1 MQEHAVFFVAL
12 RYIFTGLFLASLL
25 AGVVVFHYY
34 QQLFGIDPQQPSETG
49 GARLYSKTLI
59 FAIWAHAVAL
69 TGGIAW
75 MMW

>member
-1 MQEHAVFFVAL
+1 MQDHNVFFLAL
-12 RYIFTGLFLASLL
+12 RYIFTGLFVTSLL
-25 AGVVVFHYY
+25 AGIVVLRNY
-34 QQLFGIDPQQPSETG
+34 QQLFGIDPEQPSETG

>member
-1 MQEHAVFFVAL
+1 MQDHAVFFVAL
-12 RYIFTGLFLASLL
+12 RYIFLGLFLASLL
-25 AGVVVFHYY
+25 AGAAVLRYY
-34 QQLFGIDPQQPSETG
+34 QQLFGIDPQQPSENG

>member
-1 MQEHAVFFVAL
+1 VF
-12 RYIFTGLFLASLL
+12 R
-25 AGVVVFHYY
+25 HY
-34 QQLFGIDPQQPSETG
+34 QQLFGIDPQQPSENG

-59 FAIWAHAVAL
+59 FSIWAHAVAL